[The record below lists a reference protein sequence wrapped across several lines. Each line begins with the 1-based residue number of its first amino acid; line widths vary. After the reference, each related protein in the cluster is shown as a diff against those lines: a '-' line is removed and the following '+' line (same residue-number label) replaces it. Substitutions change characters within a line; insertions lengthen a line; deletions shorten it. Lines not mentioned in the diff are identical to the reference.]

1 MEARRCLLL
10 VVPQSQQHFLACPFR
25 PEWVCLATKHETATA
40 FTEVRRKHFLNHCW
54 KGIGDSALHL
64 MNAHLYMY
72 VHFSVLCVSSL
83 TNWKRSFPFSIEW
96 YVLGDLLAG
105 RRCGRSRGHVHALVA
120 VLVLWAFETL
130 HFDWQFLKEDQE
142 WATFR
147 QPATSA
153 CEIAHQRQRRNG
165 KDHER
170 QSDCRRCPAPLESS
184 FTISDIYG
192 LHLIT
197 VYDLIEHI
205 IDLFWLRV
213 FDWWKRCTKAVKCAH
228 PYKTPRY

>member
-1 MEARRCLLL
+1 
-10 VVPQSQQHFLACPFR
+10 
-25 PEWVCLATKHETATA
+25 
-40 FTEVRRKHFLNHCW
+40 
-54 KGIGDSALHL
+54 

-130 HFDWQFLKEDQE
+130 HLDWQFLKEDQE

-170 QSDCRRCPAPLESS
+170 QSDCLRCPAPLESS